1 LEAKI
6 QLSYKD
12 SKEAEAVAK
21 AIAPDN
27 VKVPRGLKVETRRR
41 ENAVLTRVICETS
54 LQTFIATIDDLLE
67 SISVA
72 ENTFK
77 VAKKYGKS

>member
-1 LEAKI
+1 M
-6 QLSYKD
+6 
-12 SKEAEAVAK
+12 AE

-27 VKVPRGLKVETRRR
+27 MKAPQGLRVETRKMGN
-41 ENAVLTRVICETS
+41 EVLTRIICETN

-72 ENTFK
+72 ENTFR
-77 VAKKYGKS
+77 VAKKYRES